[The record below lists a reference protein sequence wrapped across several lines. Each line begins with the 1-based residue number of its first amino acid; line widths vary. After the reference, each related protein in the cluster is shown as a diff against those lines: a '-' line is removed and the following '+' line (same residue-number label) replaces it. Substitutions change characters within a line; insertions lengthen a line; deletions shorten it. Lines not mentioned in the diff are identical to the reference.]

1 MAVKQIS
8 KIIIKKGLAED
19 LPVSLSEGEFA
30 YVTDTGEVFIGAPNL
45 SSIAYRGDISNLKY
59 PYQNVK
65 LMTEFD
71 FPKAITT
78 DYYTLGPL
86 VRFSIPIS
94 STYSTVYTFDAG
106 IDTICANYS
115 LYSQTTS
122 TPIFVGNI
130 SIIQNQVYSNSL
142 DGVSFQTTYSNNVV
156 QLQAINNTTSILIMN
171 MCGQTWLTEGTRNA

>member
-8 KIIIKKGLAED
+8 KIIIKKGLSEN

-30 YVTDTGEVFIGAPNL
+30 YATDTGEVFIGAPYL
-45 SSIAYRGDISNLKY
+45 PSIAYRGDVSNLKY
-59 PYQNVK
+59 PYRNVK

-86 VRFSIPIS
+86 VKFSLPITK
-94 STYSTVYTFDAG
+94 TYTTVFTFDHG

-115 LYSQTTS
+115 LYSTETS
-122 TPIFVGNI
+122 KPVFVGNI
-130 SIIQNQVYSNSL
+130 SIAQDQVYGKSL
-142 DGVSFQTTYSNNVV
+142 DGVSFQTTFSNNVV
-156 QLQAINNTTSILIMN
+156 QLQAINNTSSILIMN
-171 MCGQTWLTEGTRNA
+171 MCGQTWLSEGTINA

>member
-30 YVTDTGEVFIGAPNL
+30 YTTDTGEVFIGAPNL
-45 SSIAYRGDISNLKY
+45 SSIAYRGDIANLKY

-86 VRFSIPIS
+86 VRFSIPITN
-94 STYSTVYTFDAG
+94 TYSTVYTFDAG
-106 IDTICANYS
+106 VDTICANYS
-115 LYSQTTS
+115 LYSSSTS
-122 TPIFVGNI
+122 KVIFVGNL
-130 SIIQNQVYSNSL
+130 SIAQDQVYGNTL
-142 DGVSFQTTYSNNVV
+142 DGVLFQTVFSNNTV

-171 MCGQTWLTEGTRNA
+171 MCGQTWLTEGTINA